1 VTSGTAYWIALLG
14 PSGTLRF
21 RDHCC
26 SGGSASVASAQSN
39 LSSLPVTWSG
49 SATFSDG
56 PLSAYGGSA
65 ASPTLVVSPASLSF
79 TASVGG
85 PDPATQPLGIS
96 NSGSGTLSW
105 TATKTASWLTVGPSS
120 GSGPATATVSVATSG
135 LAAGTYNDTI
145 TVAAT
150 GAQGSPQSIPVQLTL
165 TAPDTQAP
173 TAPSGPAASV
183 SGNTVVLSWTA
194 STDNV
199 GVLRYDVY
207 RSTSPGF
214 TPSSANRIGQ
224 SPTASFAD
232 TSLAAGTYSYVV
244 QAEDAAGNL
253 SGPSNEVTA
262 TVSAPPLADFLAG
275 DQSIEAKGDFNAAGV
290 AEAYKTTAARPARLR
305 DHRLRRLDQ
314 CGDDDRGRS
323 LRRQQRASRRAARAG
338 DAQRTDG
345 GRVERRERLEHV
357 RHLW

>member
-1 VTSGTAYWIALLG
+1 MRRDAKALLLFALAIGLGALGSQVSGAASIVLLGDQTIAPKSDSNPAGSAEAFKTNATASGTVATLTVYVDTGSTATSLVAGLYADAAGKPGALLGAGTLTSPAAAAWNTVALTTGVSVTSGTAYWIALLG

-135 LAAGTYNDTI
+135 RPRP
-145 TVAAT
+145 T
-150 GAQGSPQSIPVQLTL
+150 GG
-165 TAPDTQAP
+165 
-173 TAPSGPAASV
+173 
-183 SGNTVVLSWTA
+183 
-194 STDNV
+194 
-199 GVLRYDVY
+199 
-207 RSTSPGF
+207 
-214 TPSSANRIGQ
+214 
-224 SPTASFAD
+224 
-232 TSLAAGTYSYVV
+232 
-244 QAEDAAGNL
+244 
-253 SGPSNEVTA
+253 
-262 TVSAPPLADFLAG
+262 
-275 DQSIEAKGDFNAAGV
+275 
-290 AEAYKTTAARPARLR
+290 
-305 DHRLRRLDQ
+305 
-314 CGDDDRGRS
+314 RGR
-323 LRRQQRASRRAARAG
+323 RC
-338 DAQRTDG
+338 G
-345 GRVERRERLEHV
+345 GH
-357 RHLW
+357 W